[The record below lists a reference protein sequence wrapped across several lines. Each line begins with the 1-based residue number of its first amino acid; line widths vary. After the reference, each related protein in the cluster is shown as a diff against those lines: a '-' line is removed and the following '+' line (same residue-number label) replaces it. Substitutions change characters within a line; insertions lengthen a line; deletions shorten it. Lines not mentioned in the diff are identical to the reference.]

1 MIDSGS
7 QFGVENFF
15 DPKFQE
21 ALQQA
26 LPLLE
31 MLVKVGHALD
41 PENSKVLTS
50 SPCEGCSKRNN
61 CGSEPC
67 EVLESQLPA
76 AYGGKGYKENT
87 IDLDL
92 NYFQNGEFETSDDYE
107 EECSQKP
114 QNDTIKRV
122 QKITSSD
129 IFEKYEICKHI
140 FTKKQWETVC
150 LYYKE
155 GKTITQIAKELSKAC
170 STVGDLLNLAKKR
183 KEQYDKEKLKEIL
196 ELNKKL
202 NTHKTE

>member
-1 MIDSGS
+1 MIDFDP
-7 QFGVENFF
+7 QFGVEGYSSTE
-15 DPKFQE
+15 FQK

-61 CGSEPC
+61 CGNKPC

-92 NYFQNGEFETSDDYE
+92 NYFQDGEFETSDDYG
-107 EECSQKP
+107 EECSRKS
-114 QNDTIKRV
+114 QNDTIKRA
-122 QKITSSD
+122 QKIASSD
-129 IFEKYEICKHI
+129 IFEKYEICKHV

-155 GKTITQIAKELSKAC
+155 GKTITQIAKELSKAT
-170 STVGDLLNLAKKR
+170 STIGDLLNLAKKR
-183 KEQYDKEKLKEIL
+183 KEQYDKKKLKEIL

-202 NTHKTE
+202 NTRKAE